1 MCMPPR
7 TAVIGFEKTAVNRR
21 PFKKENYDGRN
32 VCGDASVASCHL
44 YIDSSALDI
53 QETAG
58 RICRA

>member
-21 PFKKENYDGRN
+21 PFEKENYDGRN
-32 VCGDASVASCHL
+32 VCGDASVVSCHL

-53 QETAG
+53 
-58 RICRA
+58 